1 MSKQNPRVA
10 LTVPKDLNDTLQR
23 LADLQGVPKTK
34 LIIDMLQEY
43 KPVLDKVVDAL
54 ERIEADKMNG
64 VEIAKDFG
72 SSLLLD
78 ANEQLGQIASEVK
91 KL

>member
-23 LADLQGVPKTK
+23 LSELQGVPKTK

-64 VEIAKDFG
+64 VAIAKDFG
-72 SSLLLD
+72 SNLLLD
-78 ANEQLGQIASEVK
+78 AHEQLGQIASEVK

>member
-1 MSKQNPRVA
+1 MGKQNPRVA
-10 LTVPKDLNDTLQR
+10 LTVPPDLNDTLQR

-34 LIIDMLQEY
+34 LIIEMLQEY
-43 KPVLDKVVDAL
+43 KPVLEKVIDAL

-64 VEIAKDFG
+64 AEIAKEFG
-72 SSLLLD
+72 SNMLLD
-78 ANEQLGQIASEVK
+78 AHEQLGKVASEVK

>member
-23 LADLQGVPKTK
+23 LSELQGVPKTK

-78 ANEQLGQIASEVK
+78 AHEHLGQIASEVK

>member
-78 ANEQLGQIASEVK
+78 AHEQLGQIASEVK

>member
-43 KPVLDKVVDAL
+43 KPVLDKVIDAL

-64 VEIAKDFG
+64 IEIAKDFG
-72 SSLLLD
+72 KTLLLD
-78 ANEQLGQIASEVK
+78 VHEQLGQAASEIK

>member
-43 KPVLDKVVDAL
+43 KPVLEKVIDAL

-72 SSLLLD
+72 KSLLLD
-78 ANEQLGQIASEVK
+78 VHEQLGQAASEIK

>member
-1 MSKQNPRVA
+1 MGKQNPRVA
-10 LTVPKDLNDTLQR
+10 LTVPPDLNDTLQR

-34 LIIDMLQEY
+34 LIIEMLQEY
-43 KPVLDKVVDAL
+43 KPVLDKVIDAL

-64 VEIAKDFG
+64 VEIAKEFG
-72 SSLLLD
+72 SNMLLD
-78 ANEQLGQIASEVK
+78 AHEQLGKVASEVK